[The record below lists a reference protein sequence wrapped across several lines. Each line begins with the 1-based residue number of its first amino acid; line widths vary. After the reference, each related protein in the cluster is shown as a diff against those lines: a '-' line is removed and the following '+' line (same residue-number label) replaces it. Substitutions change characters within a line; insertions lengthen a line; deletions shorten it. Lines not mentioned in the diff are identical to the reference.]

1 LLDQRSAG
9 TAAKNELDYS
19 LRSPALANA
28 LRQADTA
35 RPTVQ
40 GQGLSATAPSIVEA
54 LGAGILRDKGN
65 KQLLAQ
71 DERARALRGEIQA
84 GDMAAMQ
91 QELQQAQYQEEAKN
105 EAARV
110 LASAK
115 LDAANKQQES
125 TRQLA
130 VDARSSKIA
139 ETAKEGKLVPM
150 RNPVDNKI
158 YQVRYND
165 KTGVGT
171 LDGQVIEN
179 LSTWS
184 TVEKTKPAASRTSGY
199 STPTTKERAKMSETS
214 NAFGALSRLEGS
226 FKDGYGT
233 GKSEIPYLQKTKQRL
248 ARNMPFAD
256 ALVDT
261 SESVAA
267 GSWFADYRREHELV
281 QRHILFGSALTNTEK
296 ELWEGSNI
304 TENMSGPE
312 IRRELMLQSEL
323 KRKAGAW
330 ERLEKQAAFG
340 ADNELVEANYPESS
354 FGYVSE
360 SAFDERLL
368 PALLAGKIKV
378 IPDPKGMNL
387 NNGPKK
393 PEGVSYE
400 VWFQIKPEDRQWII
414 DNPED
419 FK

>member
-1 LLDQRSAG
+1 
-9 TAAKNELDYS
+9 
-19 LRSPALANA
+19 
-28 LRQADTA
+28 
-35 RPTVQ
+35 
-40 GQGLSATAPSIVEA
+40 LSATAPSIVEA

-91 QELQQAQYQEEAKN
+91 QELQQAQHQEEAKN

-125 TRQLA
+125 TKQLA
-130 VDARSSKIA
+130 IDARRSNIA
-139 ETAKEGKLVPM
+139 ETAKEGELVPM
-150 RNPVDNKI
+150 RNPADNKI

-184 TVEKTKPAASRTSGY
+184 MVEKTKPAASRTSGY
-199 STPTTKERAKMSETS
+199 VKPTSKERKDMKEVS
-214 NAFGALSRLEGS
+214 NSFGTLSRLES
-226 FKDGYGT
+226 AFKDEYGT
-233 GKSEIPYLQKTKQRL
+233 GAGEVPYLQGTKQKL
-248 ARNMPFAD
+248 ARNIPLAD
-256 ALVDT
+256 KFFDT
-261 SESVAA
+261 SESVDA
-267 GSWFADYRREHELV
+267 GSWFADYGREHEMV
-281 QRHILFGSALTNTEK
+281 QRHLLFGSALTKSEK
-296 ELWEGSNI
+296 EIWTGSNI
-304 TENMSGPE
+304 TPNMSGPE
-312 IRRELMLQSEL
+312 IRKELALQAEL
-323 KRKAGAW
+323 KRKAGVW
-330 ERLEKQAAFG
+330 DRLTAQAAYG
-340 ADNELVEANYPESS
+340 ADNEMVEANFPKSS

-368 PALLAGKIKV
+368 PALLAGEITV
-378 IPDPKGMNL
+378 MPDPKGLNL
-387 NNGPKK
+387 DNGPKK
-393 PEGVSYE
+393 PEGISYE